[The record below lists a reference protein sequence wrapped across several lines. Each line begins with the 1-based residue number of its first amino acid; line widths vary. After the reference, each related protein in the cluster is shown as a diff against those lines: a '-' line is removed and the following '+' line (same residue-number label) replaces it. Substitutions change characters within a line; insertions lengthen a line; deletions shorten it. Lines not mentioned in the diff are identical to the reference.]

1 MIVILAAA
9 SGLSRG
15 IGVVLAQAEAPPST
29 GVLVNLFS
37 ILLVAANFLV
47 FLLLAWYLGFRR
59 LSGTLETRRERIE
72 QGLRDA
78 DAARVEREQAASER
92 LATLAGARQEA
103 NELLARA
110 QRLADESRERQVAET
125 RAEIERLREQAT
137 SDIESER
144 LRALADVRAQV
155 ADLALLAAARVVGE
169 TMNEPRERRLVEQFL
184 AELDARP
191 SRGQSSRRN

>member
-1 MIVILAAA
+1 MVTLLAAT
-9 SGLSRG
+9 SGLGRLFEVALQQEG
-15 IGVVLAQAEAPPST
+15 GET
-29 GVLVNLFS
+29 GVLINFFS

-59 LSGTLETRRERIE
+59 LSGTLETRRARIE

-92 LATLAGARQEA
+92 LATLTAARQEA
-103 NELLARA
+103 NDVLVRA
-110 QRLADESRERQVAET
+110 QRQADESRERAVGET

-137 SDIESER
+137 SDIEAER

-155 ADLALLAAARVVGE
+155 ADLALAAAGRVVGE
-169 TMNEPRERRLVEQFL
+169 TMNDPRERRLVEEFL
-184 AELDARP
+184 TQLTDR
-191 SRGQSSRRN
+191 QSSQSRPN

>member
-1 MIVILAAA
+1 MIEILAAA

-15 IGVVLAQAEAPPST
+15 IGVVLAANEPT

-37 ILLVAANFLV
+37 IFLVAANFLV

-92 LATLAGARQEA
+92 LATLAAARQEA
-103 NELLARA
+103 NEVLARA
-110 QRLADESRERQVAET
+110 QRLADESRERQIGET

-137 SDIESER
+137 ADIESER

-155 ADLALLAAARVVGE
+155 ADLALLAAGRVVGE

-184 AELDARP
+184 SELDARP
-191 SRGQSSRRN
+191 SRGQGSRRN

>member
-1 MIVILAAA
+1 VIEILAAA
-9 SGLSRG
+9 SGMSHG
-15 IGVVLAQAEAPPST
+15 IGAILAQAEAPPET
-29 GVLVNLFS
+29 GVLVNVFS

-92 LATLAGARQEA
+92 LATLAAARQEA
-103 NELLARA
+103 NEVLARA
-110 QRLADESRERQVAET
+110 QRLADESRERQVGET

-137 SDIESER
+137 ADIESER
-144 LRALADVRAQV
+144 LRAVADVRAQV
-155 ADLALLAAARVVGE
+155 ADLALLAAGRVVGE

-184 AELDARP
+184 SELDARP
-191 SRGQSSRRN
+191 SRGRGSRRN

>member
-1 MIVILAAA
+1 MIEILAAS
-9 SGLSRG
+9 SGLGRAVA
-15 IGVVLAQAEAPPST
+15 IILAQTEPAEPT
-29 GVLVNLFS
+29 GVLVNVFS

-59 LSGTLETRRERIE
+59 LAGTLESRRARIE

-92 LATLAGARQEA
+92 LATLAAARQEA

-110 QRLADESRERQVAET
+110 QRVADESRERQVAET

-137 SDIESER
+137 ADIESER

-155 ADLALLAAARVVGE
+155 ADLALLAAGRVVGE

-184 AELDARP
+184 TELDARP
-191 SRGQSSRRN
+191 SRGQASRRN

>member
-1 MIVILAAA
+1 VIEILAAA

-15 IGVVLAQAEAPPST
+15 IGVVLAAEAQPT

-37 ILLVAANFLV
+37 ILLVAANVLV

-92 LATLAGARQEA
+92 LATLAAARQEA
-103 NELLARA
+103 NEVLARA
-110 QRLADESRERQVAET
+110 QRLADESRERQVGET

-137 SDIESER
+137 ADIESER

-155 ADLALLAAARVVGE
+155 ADLALLAAGRVVGE

-184 AELDARP
+184 SELDKRP
-191 SRGQSSRRN
+191 SRGRGSRRN